1 MCREI
6 SELLDETPDDV
17 GQDEVLF
24 DVAAE
29 KDLAEL
35 GQKVEASVEVAA
47 DLTRRIQVEYFVV
60 GFCRKVL
67 PMDETS
73 KVLLDF
79 KVLI

>member
-6 SELLDETPDDV
+6 SELLDEASDDV
-17 GQDEVLF
+17 RQDEVLF

-47 DLTRRIQVEYFVV
+47 DLTRRIQVEDFVV
-60 GFCRKVL
+60 GFRRKIL
-67 PMDETS
+67 PTDETS
-73 KVLLDF
+73 KALLDF